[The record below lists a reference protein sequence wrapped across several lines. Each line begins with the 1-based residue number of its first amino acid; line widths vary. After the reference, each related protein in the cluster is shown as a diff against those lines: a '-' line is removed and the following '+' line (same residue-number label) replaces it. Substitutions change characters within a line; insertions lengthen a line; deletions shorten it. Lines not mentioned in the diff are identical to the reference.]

1 MVPLI
6 HHLPNGTVVMDEK
19 EVFRPE
25 AYKAW
30 IRSEK
35 NTKDE
40 LRKHA
45 EAVKVRDSDEV
56 VKRTTRDHSFV
67 FRMNEF
73 IRTMETKEQLPA
85 LFFVFS
91 RKNCEK

>member
-6 HHLPNGTVVMDEK
+6 HHLPNGAVVMDEK

-30 IRSEK
+30 LRSDK
-35 NTKDE
+35 MVKDE
-40 LRKHA
+40 VRKHS
-45 EAVKVRDSDEV
+45 EAVKNRIDEQV

-67 FRMNEF
+67 FQMNEF
-73 IRTMETKEQLPA
+73 IRTMQTKEQLPA